1 MIMRFYEL
9 WIGLRYTRAK
19 RQNHFISFISGTA
32 ILGMVIGVAALIAV
46 MAVMNG
52 FDHTLRSRILAVTSD
67 IIVQG
72 NGVPVLDWQTARR
85 RLSRVPGVTGVAP
98 YVQAQAL
105 LSHNGLVSGAMI
117 EGIDPSL
124 EGGVDK
130 LTQDMKV
137 GQLQSL
143 HTHPWS
149 IVLGTALARQLGVTV
164 GDKIT
169 LISPQG
175 GVTPLGVS
183 PALRQFTVVGLFSV
197 GIYAYDS
204 GMAYISLGDAQRL
217 YGLDQGVTGLRMQI
231 KNPFDAP
238 AFAAHLQ
245 KKLGPAFYIQDWTQT
260 HENFF
265 KALSMEKLVMFVIL
279 SLIIAVAAF
288 NIVATLVMVVT
299 DKETDIAILRT
310 IGVTPRSI
318 MLIFMVQ
325 GAVIGLFGTLLGVI
339 FGVLL
344 ALNIPTL
351 VPALEHL
358 LHTQFISPEVYS
370 ISQLPSKLEPWDVV
384 HVAIAALIMS
394 WIATLY
400 PSWRASRVAPAEA
413 LRYE

>member
-1 MIMRFYEL
+1 MRFYEL

-19 RQNHFISFISGTA
+19 RRNHFISFITGTA
-32 ILGMVIGVAALIAV
+32 IMGMVIGVAALIAV

-52 FDHTLRSRILAVTSD
+52 FDHTLRARILAVTSD
-67 IIVQG
+67 VIIQG
-72 NGVPVLDWQTARR
+72 NGVPVLDWPTAVK
-85 RLSRVPGVTGVAP
+85 RLSTIPDVTGMAP
-98 YVQAQAL
+98 YVQAQAM
-105 LSHNGLVSGAMI
+105 LSHDGLVSGAVI

-124 EGGVDK
+124 ESRVNK
-130 LTQDMKV
+130 LASDMKM
-137 GQLQSL
+137 GDLQSL
-143 HTHPWS
+143 RTHPWG
-149 IVLGTALARQLGVTV
+149 IVLGRALARQLGVTV

-175 GVTPLGVS
+175 GVTPLGVT

-217 YGLDQGVTGLRMQI
+217 YGLNQGVTGLRMQI
-231 KNPFDAP
+231 KDPFAAP
-238 AFAAHLQ
+238 AFAARLQ
-245 KKLGPAFYIQDWTQT
+245 QQLGAAFYIQDWTQT

-310 IGVTPRSI
+310 IGATPHSI

-325 GAVIGLFGTLLGVI
+325 GGIIGLVGTLLGVF

-351 VPALEHL
+351 VPAIEQLFHV
-358 LHTQFISPEVYS
+358 QFISPEVYS
-370 ISQLPSKLEPWDVV
+370 ISQLPSKLEPWDVI

-400 PSWRASRVAPAEA
+400 PSWRASRIAPAEA

>member
-1 MIMRFYEL
+1 MRFYEL

-19 RQNHFISFISGTA
+19 RRNHFISFITGTA
-32 ILGMVIGVAALIAV
+32 IMGMVIGVAALIAV

-67 IIVQG
+67 VIIQG
-72 NGVPVLDWQTARR
+72 NGVPVLDWPTAVK
-85 RLSRVPGVTGVAP
+85 RLSTVPGVTGVAP
-98 YVQAQAL
+98 YVQAQAM
-105 LSHNGLVSGAMI
+105 LSHEGLVSGAVI
-117 EGIDPSL
+117 EGIDPAL
-124 EGGVDK
+124 ENRVNK
-130 LTQDMKV
+130 LNQDMKM
-137 GQLQSL
+137 GELQSL
-143 HTHPWS
+143 QTHPWS
-149 IVLGTALARQLGVTV
+149 IVLGRALARQLGVTV

-175 GVTPLGVS
+175 GVTPLGVT

-204 GMAYISLGDAQRL
+204 GMAYINLGDAQRL
-217 YGLDQGVTGLRMQI
+217 YGLNQGVTGLRMQI
-231 KNPFDAP
+231 KDPFTAP
-238 AFAAHLQ
+238 AFAARLQ
-245 KKLGPAFYIQDWTQT
+245 QQLGAAFYIQDWTQT

-325 GAVIGLFGTLLGVI
+325 GGIIGLFGTLLGV
-339 FGVLL
+339 FLGVLL

-351 VPALEHL
+351 VPAIEHL
-358 LHTQFISPEVYS
+358 FHVQFISPEVYS
-370 ISQLPSKLEPWDVV
+370 ISQLPSKLEPWDVI

>member
-1 MIMRFYEL
+1 MRLYEL

-19 RQNHFISFISGTA
+19 RRNHFISFITGTA
-32 ILGMVIGVAALIAV
+32 IMGMVIGVAALIAV

-67 IIVQG
+67 VIIQG
-72 NGVPVLDWQTARR
+72 NGVPVLDWPTAVK
-85 RLSRVPGVTGVAP
+85 RLSTVPGVTGVAP
-98 YVQAQAL
+98 YVQAQAM
-105 LSHNGLVSGAMI
+105 LSHDGLVSGAVI
-117 EGIDPSL
+117 EGIDPAL
-124 EGGVDK
+124 ENRVNK
-130 LTQDMKV
+130 LNQDMKM
-137 GQLQSL
+137 GELQSL
-143 HTHPWS
+143 QTHPWS
-149 IVLGTALARQLGVTV
+149 IVLGRALARQLGVTV

-175 GVTPLGVS
+175 GVTPLGVT

-204 GMAYISLGDAQRL
+204 GMAYINLGDAQRL
-217 YGLDQGVTGLRMQI
+217 YGLNQGVTGLRMQI
-231 KNPFDAP
+231 KDPFTAP
-238 AFAAHLQ
+238 AFAARLQ
-245 KKLGPAFYIQDWTQT
+245 QQLGAAFYIQDWTQT

-310 IGVTPRSI
+310 LGVTPRSV

-325 GAVIGLFGTLLGVI
+325 GGIIGLFGTLLGVF

-344 ALNIPTL
+344 AWNIPTL
-351 VPALEHL
+351 VPAIEHL
-358 LHTQFISPEVYS
+358 FHIQFISPEVYS
-370 ISQLPSKLEPWDVV
+370 ISQLPSKLEPWDVI

-394 WIATLY
+394 WVATLY

>member
-1 MIMRFYEL
+1 MRFYEL

-72 NGVPVLDWQTARR
+72 NGVPVLNWQTARR

-149 IVLGTALARQLGVTV
+149 IVLGTALA
-164 GDKIT
+164 
-169 LISPQG
+169 
-175 GVTPLGVS
+175 
-183 PALRQFTVVGLFSV
+183 
-197 GIYAYDS
+197 
-204 GMAYISLGDAQRL
+204 
-217 YGLDQGVTGLRMQI
+217 
-231 KNPFDAP
+231 
-238 AFAAHLQ
+238 
-245 KKLGPAFYIQDWTQT
+245 
-260 HENFF
+260 
-265 KALSMEKLVMFVIL
+265 
-279 SLIIAVAAF
+279 
-288 NIVATLVMVVT
+288 
-299 DKETDIAILRT
+299 
-310 IGVTPRSI
+310 
-318 MLIFMVQ
+318 
-325 GAVIGLFGTLLGVI
+325 
-339 FGVLL
+339 
-344 ALNIPTL
+344 
-351 VPALEHL
+351 
-358 LHTQFISPEVYS
+358 
-370 ISQLPSKLEPWDVV
+370 
-384 HVAIAALIMS
+384 
-394 WIATLY
+394 
-400 PSWRASRVAPAEA
+400 
-413 LRYE
+413 

>member
-1 MIMRFYEL
+1 MRFYEL

-19 RQNHFISFISGTA
+19 RRNHFISFITGTA
-32 ILGMVIGVAALIAV
+32 IMGMVIGVAALIAV

-67 IIVQG
+67 VIIQG
-72 NGVPVLDWQTARR
+72 NGVPVLDWPTAVK
-85 RLSRVPGVTGVAP
+85 RLSTVPGVTGVAP
-98 YVQAQAL
+98 YVQAQAM
-105 LSHNGLVSGAMI
+105 LSHDGLVSGAVI
-117 EGIDPSL
+117 EGIDPAL
-124 EGGVDK
+124 ENRVNK
-130 LTQDMKV
+130 LNQDMKM
-137 GQLQSL
+137 GELQSL
-143 HTHPWS
+143 QTHPWS
-149 IVLGTALARQLGVTV
+149 IVLGRALARQLGVTV

-175 GVTPLGVS
+175 GVTPLGVT

-204 GMAYISLGDAQRL
+204 GMAYINLGDAQRL
-217 YGLDQGVTGLRMQI
+217 YGLNQGVTGLRMQI
-231 KNPFDAP
+231 KDPFTAP
-238 AFAAHLQ
+238 AFAARLQ
-245 KKLGPAFYIQDWTQT
+245 QQLGAAFYIQDWTQT

-310 IGVTPRSI
+310 LGVTPRSV

-325 GAVIGLFGTLLGVI
+325 GGIIGLFGTLLGVF

-344 ALNIPTL
+344 AWNIPTL
-351 VPALEHL
+351 VPAIEHL
-358 LHTQFISPEVYS
+358 FHVQFISPEVYS
-370 ISQLPSKLEPWDVV
+370 ISQLPSKLEPWDVI

>member
-1 MIMRFYEL
+1 MRFYEL

-19 RQNHFISFISGTA
+19 RRNHFISFITGTA
-32 ILGMVIGVAALIAV
+32 IMGMVIGVAALIAV

-52 FDHTLRSRILAVTSD
+52 FDHTLRARILAVTSD
-67 IIVQG
+67 VIIQG
-72 NGVPVLDWQTARR
+72 NGVPVLDWPTAVK
-85 RLSRVPGVTGVAP
+85 RLSTIPDVTGMAP
-98 YVQAQAL
+98 YVQAQAM
-105 LSHNGLVSGAMI
+105 LSHDGLVSGAVI

-124 EGGVDK
+124 ESRVNK
-130 LTQDMKV
+130 LASDMKM
-137 GQLQSL
+137 GDLQSL
-143 HTHPWS
+143 RTHPWG
-149 IVLGTALARQLGVTV
+149 IVLGRALARQLGVTV

-175 GVTPLGVS
+175 GVTPLGVT

-204 GMAYISLGDAQRL
+204 GMAYINLGDAQRL
-217 YGLDQGVTGLRMQI
+217 YGLNQGVTGLRMQI
-231 KNPFDAP
+231 KDPFAAP
-238 AFAAHLQ
+238 AFAARLQ
-245 KKLGPAFYIQDWTQT
+245 QQLGAAFYIQDWTQT

-310 IGVTPRSI
+310 IGATPHSI

-325 GAVIGLFGTLLGVI
+325 GGIIGLFGTLLGVF

-351 VPALEHL
+351 VPAIEHL
-358 LHTQFISPEVYS
+358 FHVQFISPEVYS
-370 ISQLPSKLEPWDVV
+370 ISQLPSKLEPWDVI

-400 PSWRASRVAPAEA
+400 PSWRASRIAPAEA

>member
-1 MIMRFYEL
+1 MRFYEL

-19 RQNHFISFISGTA
+19 RRNHFISFITGTA
-32 ILGMVIGVAALIAV
+32 IMGMVIGVAALIAV

-67 IIVQG
+67 VIIQG
-72 NGVPVLDWQTARR
+72 NGVPVLDWPTAVK
-85 RLSRVPGVTGVAP
+85 RLSTLPDVTGVAP
-98 YVQAQAL
+98 YVQAQAM
-105 LSHNGLVSGAMI
+105 LSHDGLVSGAVI
-117 EGIDPSL
+117 EGIDPAL
-124 EGGVDK
+124 ESRVNK
-130 LTQDMKV
+130 LAKDMKM
-137 GQLQSL
+137 GELQSL
-143 HTHPWS
+143 QTHPWS
-149 IVLGTALARQLGVTV
+149 IVLGRALARQLGVTV

-175 GVTPLGVS
+175 GVTPLGVT

-204 GMAYISLGDAQRL
+204 GMAYINLGDAQRL
-217 YGLDQGVTGLRMQI
+217 YGLNQGVTGLRMQI
-231 KNPFDAP
+231 KDPFAAP
-238 AFAAHLQ
+238 AFAARLQ
-245 KKLGPAFYIQDWTQT
+245 QQLGAAFYIQDWTQT

-325 GAVIGLFGTLLGVI
+325 GGIIGLFGTLLGVF

-351 VPALEHL
+351 VPAIEQLFHV
-358 LHTQFISPEVYS
+358 QFISPEVYS
-370 ISQLPSKLEPWDVV
+370 ISQLPSKLEPWDVI

>member
-1 MIMRFYEL
+1 MRFYEL

-19 RQNHFISFISGTA
+19 RRNHFISFITGTA
-32 ILGMVIGVAALIAV
+32 IMGMVIGVAALIAV

-52 FDHTLRSRILAVTSD
+52 FDHTLRARILAVTSD
-67 IIVQG
+67 VIIQG
-72 NGVPVLDWQTARR
+72 NGVPVLDWPTAVK
-85 RLSRVPGVTGVAP
+85 RLSTIPDVTGMAP
-98 YVQAQAL
+98 YVQAQAM
-105 LSHNGLVSGAMI
+105 LSHDGLVSGAVI

-124 EGGVDK
+124 ESRVNK
-130 LTQDMKV
+130 LASDMKM
-137 GQLQSL
+137 GDLQSL
-143 HTHPWS
+143 RTHPWG
-149 IVLGTALARQLGVTV
+149 IVLGRALARQLGVTV

-175 GVTPLGVS
+175 GVTPLGVT

-204 GMAYISLGDAQRL
+204 GMAYINLGDAQRL
-217 YGLDQGVTGLRMQI
+217 YGLNQGVTGLRMQI
-231 KNPFDAP
+231 KDPFAAP
-238 AFAAHLQ
+238 AFAARLQ
-245 KKLGPAFYIQDWTQT
+245 QQLGAAFYIQDWTQT

-310 IGVTPRSI
+310 IGATPHSI

-325 GAVIGLFGTLLGVI
+325 GGIIGLVGTLLGVF

-351 VPALEHL
+351 VPAIEQLFHV
-358 LHTQFISPEVYS
+358 QFISPEVYS
-370 ISQLPSKLEPWDVV
+370 ISQLPSKLEPWDVI

-400 PSWRASRVAPAEA
+400 PSWRASRIAPAEA

>member
-1 MIMRFYEL
+1 MRFYEL

-19 RQNHFISFISGTA
+19 RRNHFISFITGTA
-32 ILGMVIGVAALIAV
+32 IMGMVIGVAALIAV

-67 IIVQG
+67 VIIQG
-72 NGVPVLDWQTARR
+72 NGVPVLDWPTAVK
-85 RLSRVPGVTGVAP
+85 RLSTLPDVTGVAP
-98 YVQAQAL
+98 YVQAQAM
-105 LSHNGLVSGAMI
+105 LSHDGLVSGAVI
-117 EGIDPSL
+117 EGIDPAL
-124 EGGVDK
+124 ESRVNK
-130 LTQDMKV
+130 LAKDMKM
-137 GQLQSL
+137 GELQSL
-143 HTHPWS
+143 QTHPWS
-149 IVLGTALARQLGVTV
+149 IVLGRALARQLGVTV

-175 GVTPLGVS
+175 GVTPLGVT

-204 GMAYISLGDAQRL
+204 GMAYINLGDAQRL
-217 YGLDQGVTGLRMQI
+217 YGLNQGVTGLRMQI
-231 KNPFDAP
+231 KDPFTAP
-238 AFAAHLQ
+238 AFAARLQ
-245 KKLGPAFYIQDWTQT
+245 QQLGAAFYIQDWTQT

-325 GAVIGLFGTLLGVI
+325 GGIIGLFGTLLGV
-339 FGVLL
+339 FLGVLL

-351 VPALEHL
+351 VPAIEHL
-358 LHTQFISPEVYS
+358 FHVQFISPEVYS
-370 ISQLPSKLEPWDVV
+370 ISQLPSKLEPWDVI

>member
-1 MIMRFYEL
+1 MRFYEL

-19 RQNHFISFISGTA
+19 RRNHFISFITGTA
-32 ILGMVIGVAALIAV
+32 IMGMVIGVAALIAV

-67 IIVQG
+67 VIIQG
-72 NGVPVLDWQTARR
+72 NGVPVLDWPTAVK
-85 RLSRVPGVTGVAP
+85 RLSTVPGVTGVAP
-98 YVQAQAL
+98 YVQAQAM
-105 LSHNGLVSGAMI
+105 LSHEGLVSGAVI
-117 EGIDPSL
+117 EGIDPAL
-124 EGGVDK
+124 ENRVNK
-130 LTQDMKV
+130 LNQDMKM
-137 GQLQSL
+137 GELQSL
-143 HTHPWS
+143 QTHPWS
-149 IVLGTALARQLGVTV
+149 IVLGRALARQLGVTV

-175 GVTPLGVS
+175 GVTPLGVT

-204 GMAYISLGDAQRL
+204 GMAYINLGDAQRL
-217 YGLDQGVTGLRMQI
+217 YGLNQGVTGLRMQI
-231 KNPFDAP
+231 KDPFTAP
-238 AFAAHLQ
+238 AFAARLQ
-245 KKLGPAFYIQDWTQT
+245 QQLGAAFYIQDWTQT

-325 GAVIGLFGTLLGVI
+325 GGIIGLFGTLLGVF

-351 VPALEHL
+351 VPAIEHL
-358 LHTQFISPEVYS
+358 FHVQFISPEVYS
-370 ISQLPSKLEPWDVV
+370 ISQLPSKLEPWDVI